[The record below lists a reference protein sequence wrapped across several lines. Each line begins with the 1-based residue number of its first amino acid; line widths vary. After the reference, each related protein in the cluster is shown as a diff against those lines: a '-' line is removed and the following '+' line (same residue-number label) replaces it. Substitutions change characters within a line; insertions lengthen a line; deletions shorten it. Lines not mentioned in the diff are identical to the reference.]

1 MEASSEPRGALVVY
15 ETKGGE
21 PRYRAKWR
29 DRTGRQCS
37 PTIGPAWLTRKEERW
52 VRRSGRPDSGF
63 YDEQRAY
70 LRMAEL
76 IAEHDAALPQPGDP
90 ESVPFEELAEAWL
103 EFLSHGGRAKPSTL
117 HDYRTMLAHPGPCA
131 RGGRERKA
139 RIMREFARRNATAIT
154 TGEVAAFL
162 DRLVVEGLKARNVNR
177 HRQALHAVFAFGMRP
192 GTYGLAKNPVSD
204 TEKQREDGPAAIDA
218 FTTEE
223 LAAIERVAREGS
235 HRARPNGWYGP
246 AVHEEWQRMNDQD
259 AAIVK
264 LAAYTGLRQG
274 ELRALRWRH
283 VFLGEQRLSVEEAI
297 SGDEFSTTKSRRV
310 RSVPLTEAACDLM
323 VGLRRRGRWLSD
335 EDLLFCTNDGTPL
348 NASALRRRFKQAQR
362 KAGVRVRRFHDLRHT
377 FGSIAVRRFDPVTVQ
392 RLMGHAN
399 LKTTERYLHS
409 RPRADDA
416 TRLAEAFAS
425 DVEPSPKPTQPG
437 PTSRNGRTSRFR
449 LRVKLGP

>member
-1 MEASSEPRGALVVY
+1 M
-15 ETKGGE
+15 
-21 PRYRAKWR
+21 
-29 DRTGRQCS
+29 
-37 PTIGPAWLTRKEERW
+37 
-52 VRRSGRPDSGF
+52 
-63 YDEQRAY
+63 
-70 LRMAEL
+70 
-76 IAEHDAALPQPGDP
+76 
-90 ESVPFEELAEAWL
+90 
-103 EFLSHGGRAKPSTL
+103 
-117 HDYRTMLAHPGPCA
+117 
-131 RGGRERKA
+131 
-139 RIMREFARRNATAIT
+139 
-154 TGEVAAFL
+154 AAFL

-177 HRQALHAVFAFGMRP
+177 HRQALHAIFAFGMRP

-204 TEKQREDGPAAIDA
+204 TEKQREDGPAAIDP

-235 HRARPNGWYGP
+235 HRVRPEGWYGP

-259 AAIVK
+259 AAIVI
-264 LAAYTGLRQG
+264 LATYTGLRQG

-283 VFLGEQRLSVEEAI
+283 VFLAEQRLSVEEAI

-310 RSVPLTEAACDLM
+310 RSVPLVAAACDLIR
-323 VGLRRRGRWLSD
+323 GLRTRGQWLGD
-335 EDLLFCTNDGTPL
+335 EDLLFCASDGTPL

-416 TRLAEAFAS
+416 SRLAEAFAS
-425 DVEPSPKPTQPG
+425 DAEPRPEPAASDPVPRKSPG
-437 PTSRNGRTSRFR
+437 PRFR
-449 LRVKLGP
+449 LRARIGP

>member
-1 MEASSEPRGALVVY
+1 MEASSEPKGALVVY
-15 ETKGGE
+15 DTKGGE

-37 PTIGPAWLTRKEERW
+37 PTIGPAWLTRREGRW
-52 VRRSGRPDSGF
+52 IRRSGRPEPGF

-76 IAEHDAALPQPGDP
+76 IAEHDAALPRPGDP
-90 ESVPFEELAEAWL
+90 ESVLFEELAEAWL

-117 HDYRTMLAHPGPCA
+117 HDYRTMLARPGPCA
-131 RGGRERKA
+131 RGGGERKA
-139 RIMREFARRNATAIT
+139 RIMREFAGREATSIT

-177 HRQALHAVFAFGMRP
+177 HRQALHAIFTFGMRP

-204 TEKQREDGPAAIDA
+204 TEKQREDGPAAIDT

-223 LAAIERVAREGS
+223 LAAIERVVREGA
-235 HRARPNGWYGP
+235 HRARPDGCYGP
-246 AVHEEWQRMNDQD
+246 AVHEEWQRMNEQD
-259 AAIVK
+259 AAIFM

-283 VFLGEQRLSVEEAI
+283 VYLAEQRLSVEEAI

-310 RSVPLTEAACDLM
+310 RSVPLVEAACDL
-323 VGLRRRGRWLSD
+323 VRGLRKRGRWLGD
-335 EDLLFCTNDGTPL
+335 EDLLFCANDGSPL

-362 KAGVRVRRFHDLRHT
+362 HARVRVRRFHDLRHT

-416 TRLAEAFAS
+416 TRLADAFAS
-425 DVEPSPKPTQPG
+425 DIEPRLEPARPKPSLRKVIG
-437 PTSRNGRTSRFR
+437 SSFR
-449 LRVKLGP
+449 LNAKLTK